1 MRHRAIEH
9 EHVQPRARTP
19 ASASVPA
26 AWRCILQMEMLWR
39 TRLGSTKGRARV
51 ECRGM
56 RRQLVRASAVGD
68 DVAVT

>member
-1 MRHRAIEH
+1 MRGRA
-9 EHVQPRARTP
+9 VCRVGQPERKRK
-19 ASASVPA
+19 
-26 AWRCILQMEMLWR
+26 RRE
-39 TRLGSTKGRARV
+39 GRARV